1 MRNAE
6 KPEQGG
12 SEARRR
18 KSSCAKRKVF
28 FAEGR
33 AAERGGG
40 FGA

>member
-1 MRNAE
+1 MRSAE

-18 KSSCAKRKVF
+18 KSSCAECKVF

-33 AAERGGG
+33 AADRGGG
-40 FGA
+40 FAA